1 MKSIPYQMIKFEQEV
16 RDAIEKRSAADFA
29 EYKKDWSAKIKEFT

>member
-16 RDAIEKRSAADFA
+16 RDAIEKDLLLILQNI
-29 EYKKDWSAKIKEFT
+29 KKIGQRK